1 MARPVLSLAGACTH
15 SRAFLCGRRFLLSPR
30 MSITALYQI
39 LRSSPP
45 QGYATSTFDATHA
58 QANHA
63 GDTAFHKA
71 AVTGP
76 PVAYLE
82 RLLETGVD
90 VNQPNS
96 AGRLPLH
103 VLCSVGYWDPDTP
116 ESVGEMIKWIIR
128 RTKNVNACDHKGVN
142 PLHLASTLSEQLVKQ
157 LLAAGAD
164 PAGPT
169 LEGLTPLHL
178 AARARESNIVGML
191 IDAVGPAST
200 AASGADRHRF
210 LNARDHLGRTPLHY
224 ACRSGRSETVS
235 LLLGAG
241 ADPTL
246 EDEQGP
252 TALDACNEFDE
263 EQALWADWRKP
274 DRLGADVVWNTT
286 IPRTWDEDAAGGLK
300 LADTLRPW
308 VVPGRLLT
316 KHLELA
322 IGSYW
327 TQSFRIESPQE
338 TTRIEE
344 IIGMLHDACARRGEA
359 EGRKSAAARWAD
371 CILHCKSKELAYTEQ
386 AFLQQQPLGTGTD
399 DKEAPPSFP
408 SDQDVMECLQRRVS
422 EVADREKKY
431 TSPGSLIGFDVFE
444 RLLLKR
450 EYHVI
455 QWLFRQGGP
464 LLPILTE
471 AAIPKFARLLAQHGF
486 AHLLQTMLDSEF
498 YGPMILDACSHAHHD
513 PRYGYGWVLADPILL
528 VAARR
533 ELPNMDVLRLLVEK
547 RDAVSGKGM
556 NLNAKGRTGQVFFH
570 HEIDYPGRFS
580 DSDEPIAPGKNTA
593 LHEFAKGGTGGTSR
607 KGCPTCWRPAPT
619 QRSAT
624 RRSRRPWKWRRPFI
638 LQWFPKS

>member
-1 MARPVLSLAGACTH
+1 
-15 SRAFLCGRRFLLSPR
+15 

-116 ESVGEMIKWIIR
+116 DSVGEMIKWIIR

-178 AARARESNIVGML
+178 AARARESNIVGIL
-191 IDAVGPAST
+191 LEALETSD
-200 AASGADRHRF
+200 HRNVSVQRRCH
-210 LNARDHLGRTPLHY
+210 LNARDQVGRTPLHY
-224 ACRSGRSETVS
+224 ASRSGRHETVS
-235 LLLGAG
+235 LLLAAG
-241 ADPTL
+241 ADPALEDDQGRTTL
-246 EDEQGP
+246 E
-252 TALDACNEFDE
+252 ACTEFEE
-263 EQALWADWRKP
+263 EQALWAGWRKP
-274 DRLGADVVWNTT
+274 DRYESQELWKLVM
-286 IPRTWDEDAAGGLK
+286 PRGWDEYAAGGLT
-300 LADTLRPW
+300 LEDPLRPW
-308 VVPGRLLT
+308 VGPGRILT
-316 KHLELA
+316 KHLESGF
-322 IGSYW
+322 GSYW
-327 TQSFRIESPQE
+327 TQAFRIESPQE

-344 IIGMLHDACARRGEA
+344 IIDNN
-359 EGRKSAAARWAD
+359 EG
-371 CILHCKSKELAYTEQ
+371 
-386 AFLQQQPLGTGTD
+386 
-399 DKEAPPSFP
+399 PPSFP
-408 SDQDVMECLQRRVS
+408 SDEGVMESLQRRVS
-422 EVADREKKY
+422 EAADREKKY
-431 TSPGSLIGFDVFE
+431 YTRPGSPIGFDVFE
-444 RLLLKR
+444 HLLLKR

-464 LLPILTE
+464 SLPILTE
-471 AAIPKFARLLAQHGF
+471 AAIPEFARLLAQHGF
-486 AHLLQTMLDSEF
+486 AHLLETMLDSEY

-513 PRYGYGWVLADPILL
+513 PRYGYGWVSADPILL

-547 RDAVSGKGM
+547 KDAVSGKGM

-593 LHEFAKGGTGGTSR
+593 LHEFAKGRHWWHVAQGLPYLLAAG
-607 KGCPTCWRPAPT
+607 ADAA
-619 QRSAT
+619 QRSEAKQT
-624 RRSRRPWKWRRPFI
+624 PLEMAEAMLLPYGGEETYTIPTNSSFSLPREPNPADSERI
-638 LQWFPKS
+638 